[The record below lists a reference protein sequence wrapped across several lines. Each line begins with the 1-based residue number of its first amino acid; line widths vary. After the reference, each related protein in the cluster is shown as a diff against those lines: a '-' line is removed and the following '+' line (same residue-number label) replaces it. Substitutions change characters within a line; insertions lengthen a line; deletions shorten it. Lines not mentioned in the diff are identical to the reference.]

1 MDRSNNSHKN
11 ETSILCLL
19 ASIKHVLAT
28 TKSICF
34 MGANRQNIDVA
45 LPIFSATPE
54 FGKIYTFINELFFVP
69 LHGGKKYL
77 FVVFFNTNMLMDT

>member
-1 MDRSNNSHKN
+1 MDRLNNTDKN

-19 ASIKHVLAT
+19 ASIKHVLLT
-28 TKSICF
+28 TESRCF

-45 LPIFSATPE
+45 FPIFSTSSE

-69 LHGGKKYL
+69 LQVGMKYL
-77 FVVFFNTNMLMDT
+77 FVVF